1 MHHLANVDWDFP
13 APQVIWHIQPV
24 RPITLTFQMN
34 RRWSLSSLKMKN
46 FSKYFLNYALSKVWM
61 HASSV
66 RAIFLT
72 IWASPMGQ
80 ITRKCNLQLI
90 MLSTSRETQGSL
102 QVSRQGRGRTQ
113 KRRSRA
119 ARQ

>member
-1 MHHLANVDWDFP
+1 MHRLANVDWDFP

-46 FSKYFLNYALSKVWM
+46 FSKYFRGCVLSKVWM
-61 HASSV
+61 HASLV
-66 RAIFLT
+66 HEIFPT

-90 MLSTSRETQGSL
+90 LLSTSRETQGSL
-102 QVSRQGRGRTQ
+102 QVSRQGRGRTP
-113 KRRSRA
+113 KHKSRA